1 MQANSLPTQLSGKP
15 QYLPGLP
22 VIKKYFTPLN
32 AQDLQSVW
40 LHVIFYTLNRTQN
53 GSFPVVSELRL
64 NSSSKDERCQGLQRL
79 RTAARHNPTP
89 PLACSRANW
98 KNATGSS
105 VVHAQPTYSTAACPS
120 FPRGRLGIAAH
131 SEPSEGASESIV
143 HTRKL
148 LEGKIGT
155 P

>member
-32 AQDLQSVW
+32 AQRFTKSVASC
-40 LHVIFYTLNRTQN
+40 IFYTLNRTQN
-53 GSFPVVSELRL
+53 GSFLVVSELWL
-64 NSSSKDERCQGLQRL
+64 NSSSKDERHQGLQRL

-89 PLACSRANW
+89 PLACSRKNW
-98 KNATGSS
+98 KNARGSL
-105 VVHAQPTYSTAACPS
+105 VVHAQPIYSTAACPS

-131 SEPSEGASESIV
+131 SEPSEGASESIF
-143 HTRKL
+143 HARKL
-148 LEGKIGT
+148 LEGKIGA